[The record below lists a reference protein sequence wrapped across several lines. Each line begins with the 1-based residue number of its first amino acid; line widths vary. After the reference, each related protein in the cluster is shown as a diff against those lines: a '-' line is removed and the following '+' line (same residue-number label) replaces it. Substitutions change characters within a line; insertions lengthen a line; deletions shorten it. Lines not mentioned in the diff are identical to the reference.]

1 MSNFKRKELGNI
13 QLDIHKRIIEQCVK
27 GSRKAQYNL
36 YKLYSKAMYN
46 ICFMMMNNREEAED
60 ILQDSFIDAFT
71 QLSSFKFDSTFGA
84 WLKKIVINKC
94 INAHKKKKADIV
106 YFENLNYFEIK
117 DEEIN
122 FNDIELSIQKIKKAM
137 KNLPNGGR
145 MIFSLYL
152 LEGYDHA
159 EIAQILNIT
168 ESTSKTQY
176 MRAKNR
182 IKELIITNKKK

>member
-13 QLDIHKRIIEQCVK
+13 QLDIHKGIIEQCVK